1 VPSEQRLLSRVGTFI
16 VIRIETYLARS
27 GTLFTG
33 AGLEHLETAALIAS
47 EIIATLGD
55 PEDNLGE
62 RLSWSMKLV
71 SETLKATPGCR
82 ITKSK
87 CVAYHDS
94 LFRAFL
100 YHLIFTL

>member
-1 VPSEQRLLSRVGTFI
+1 
-16 VIRIETYLARS
+16 
-27 GTLFTG
+27 
-33 AGLEHLETAALIAS
+33 LEHLETAALIAS
-47 EIIATLGD
+47 EIIATLGY
-55 PEDNLGE
+55 PEDKLGE
-62 RLSWSMKLV
+62 RLSWSMKSA

-100 YHLIFTL
+100 DLLIITLQDRRDY